1 MIVNA
6 WGQELKVN
14 TFVYRG
20 ARLGN
25 SSEFKA
31 GVIESIKDGKPRV
44 LWMYRGSTR
53 WININSNKVS
63 VPFVYEIERSNG
75 GSPSVESLIV
85 PDFNIEY
92 IQHLVKVHKNFP
104 KDANFVS
111 LEEYYH
117 FLRNFQI

>member
-6 WGQELKVN
+6 WGQELRVN

-20 ARLGN
+20 SRLGN

-31 GVIESIKDGKPRV
+31 GVIESFKDRNPRV
-44 LWMYRGSTR
+44 RWLYRANTR
-53 WININSNKVS
+53 WISFNGKRQA
-63 VPFVYEIERSNG
+63 VPFVYEIEKSNG
-75 GSPSVESLIV
+75 GYPSVDSLIV

-92 IQHLVKVHKNFP
+92 LQHLVEVHKNFP
-104 KDANFVS
+104 KDADFVS
-111 LEEYYH
+111 FDEYYE